1 MFKRVT
7 SVFLAFSTI
16 FALNSSAFA
25 ATHSNKKLTIHAP
38 AELMTK
44 SYSRTTEFED
54 IKMSSDGTYALELE
68 PDIFLPVGRVDVN
81 LSDKKNVATFLAR
94 EDIPDVVKE
103 EVEKKQRLALEI
115 ENDSATV
122 SYFSSE
128 LLTSQMTRG
137 TETSI
142 YYTYDGHEM
151 RSDQLISTGL
161 NTGWQTIASGSNTDE
176 VTGSLANFTL
186 NVAGLTDLK
195 VSILSTGLT
204 LLQAFYNQY
213 GTSWVTG
220 STSDFFQMRIIYNDI
235 KQWTY
240 GKTAYGWQLGLGS
253 EKVTLTQVD
262 SEEYH
267 YNSSKREGK
276 TYQSSNIVSTYRQSP
291 HFDSPWATAWQWLPG
306 GISEWVSWKVG
317 NKEFVF

>member
-1 MFKRVT
+1 
-7 SVFLAFSTI
+7 
-16 FALNSSAFA
+16 
-25 ATHSNKKLTIHAP
+25 
-38 AELMTK
+38 
-44 SYSRTTEFED
+44 
-54 IKMSSDGTYALELE
+54 
-68 PDIFLPVGRVDVN
+68 
-81 LSDKKNVATFLAR
+81 
-94 EDIPDVVKE
+94 
-103 EVEKKQRLALEI
+103 
-115 ENDSATV
+115 
-122 SYFSSE
+122 
-128 LLTSQMTRG
+128 MTRG

-161 NTGWQTIASGSNTDE
+161 NTGWQTIASGSNTDKA
-176 VTGSLANFTL
+176 TGSLANFTL